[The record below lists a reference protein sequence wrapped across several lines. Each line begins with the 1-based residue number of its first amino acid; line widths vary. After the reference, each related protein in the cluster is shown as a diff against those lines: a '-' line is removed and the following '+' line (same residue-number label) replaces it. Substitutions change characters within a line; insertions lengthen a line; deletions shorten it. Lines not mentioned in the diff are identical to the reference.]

1 MLLRQ
6 PLEQWCRDMWRDGQ
20 PMPALADRP
29 HTNTHAHAPAHIPAP
44 APRCCLGN
52 TYVELGVDQ
61 PQECRRCKTAT
72 LAHRKRDL
80 EGRRDDDDDDD
91 DDRERG
97 EHKAD
102 LCRMCQRLR
111 RLKGPHARC
120 DEGRRRGHR
129 FGDGDDYF

>member
-1 MLLRQ
+1 M
-6 PLEQWCRDMWRDGQ
+6 
-20 PMPALADRP
+20 
-29 HTNTHAHAPAHIPAP
+29 
-44 APRCCLGN
+44 
-52 TYVELGVDQ
+52 GVDQ

-72 LAHRKRDL
+72 LAHRKRNL

-129 FGDGDDYF
+129 FGDDYF